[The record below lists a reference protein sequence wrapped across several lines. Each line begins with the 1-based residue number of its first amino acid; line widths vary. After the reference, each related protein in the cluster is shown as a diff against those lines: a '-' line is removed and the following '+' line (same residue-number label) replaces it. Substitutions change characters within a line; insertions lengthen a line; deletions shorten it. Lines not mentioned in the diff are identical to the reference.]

1 MTGRGPGV
9 GRQVR
14 VQREQ
19 LEHNLL
25 EQASGDRM
33 SDDWIS
39 DG

>member
-1 MTGRGPGV
+1 MTGRGLGV

-14 VQREQ
+14 VQ

-25 EQASGDRM
+25 EQASGDWM